1 MTKNLLFTAGLLLIW
16 LAAHA
21 AGPNP
26 QNQVDAKAAYARL
39 GTLAGEWEA
48 DTSMGKVHVSYEL
61 IAGGSALV
69 ERETMEHMPPMETVY
84 HLDGNRLELT
94 HYCALGNQPRLEARA
109 YDAKTGA
116 LEFGFLNATNLASPA
131 AAHMH
136 NASFRFVDDKH
147 FMAAWELYENGAR
160 KSTETAQ
167 YTRVR

>member
-1 MTKNLLFTAGLLLIW
+1 MTKKLLFTAGLLLVW

-39 GTLAGEWEA
+39 GTLVGEWEA
-48 DTSMGKVHVSYEL
+48 DTGMGKAHVSYEL

-69 ERETMEHMPPMETVY
+69 ERESMEHMPPMETVY
-84 HLDGNRLELT
+84 HSDGNRLQLT
-94 HYCALGNQPRLEARA
+94 HYCALGNQPRMEARA
-109 YDAKTGA
+109 YDAKAGN
-116 LEFGFLNATNLASPA
+116 LEFGFLSATNLSGPA

-136 NASFRFVDDKH
+136 NATFRFVDDKH
-147 FMAAWELYENGAR
+147 FTAAWELYENGAR
-160 KSTETAQ
+160 KSIETAQ

>member
-1 MTKNLLFTAGLLLIW
+1 MTKKLLFTAGLLLVW

-48 DTSMGKVHVSYEL
+48 DTSMGKIHLTYEL
-61 IAGGSALV
+61 IAGGSAMV
-69 ERETMEHMPPMETVY
+69 ERETMDHMPPMETVY
-84 HLDGNRLELT
+84 HLDGNRLQLT
-94 HYCALGNQPRLEARA
+94 HYCALGNQPRLEARV
-109 YDAKTGA
+109 YDAKTGN

-131 AAHMH
+131 VAHMH
-136 NASFRFVDDKH
+136 NASFRFVDEKH
-147 FMAAWELYENGAR
+147 FTAVWELYENGSR
-160 KSTETAQ
+160 KSVETAQ

>member
-1 MTKNLLFTAGLLLIW
+1 MTKNLLFTAGLLLVW
-16 LAAHA
+16 HAAHA

-39 GTLAGEWEA
+39 ESLAGEWEA

-84 HLDGNRLELT
+84 HLDGNRLQLT
-94 HYCALGNQPRLEARA
+94 HYCALGNQPKLEARA
-109 YDAKTGA
+109 YDARTGN
-116 LEFGFLNATNLASPA
+116 LEFGFLSATNLASPT

-136 NASFRFVDDKH
+136 NATFRFIDDKH
-147 FMAAWELYENGAR
+147 FAAAWELYENGAR
-160 KSTETAQ
+160 KSVETAQ
-167 YTRVR
+167 YTRLR